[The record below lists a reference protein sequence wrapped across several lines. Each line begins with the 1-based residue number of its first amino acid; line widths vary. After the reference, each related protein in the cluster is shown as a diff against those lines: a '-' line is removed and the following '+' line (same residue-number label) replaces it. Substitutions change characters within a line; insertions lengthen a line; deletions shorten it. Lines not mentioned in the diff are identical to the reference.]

1 MLHVNVENMHNE
13 LEKLEYTAAW
23 KEILPRK
30 EQV

>member
-1 MLHVNVENMHNE
+1 MLHGNVENMLNE
-13 LEKLEYTAAW
+13 LEKLEYTADL